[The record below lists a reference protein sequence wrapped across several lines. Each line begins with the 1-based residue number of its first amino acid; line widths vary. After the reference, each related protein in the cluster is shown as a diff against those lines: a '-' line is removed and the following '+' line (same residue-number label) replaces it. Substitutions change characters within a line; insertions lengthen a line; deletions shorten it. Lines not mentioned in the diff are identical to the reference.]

1 MRDTLYLTTT
11 EQERVDP
18 ITHTLTGAVLARIGG
33 DRRTPLAAA
42 TLMLAANAPDI
53 DIFSVW
59 AGTYASLAFRRGW
72 THGPIALLLLP
83 FAVTALVLGWDR
95 WVRLRRAHTAGR
107 MVEPVDAR
115 WTLLLAGIGCLS
127 HPALDWLNTYG
138 IRFLTPVTDRWFYG
152 DALFI
157 IDPWWW
163 SLLAATL
170 IVARRGAPLQ
180 RVRTV
185 AGVALAYPLALIVV
199 SGLGDGVAQ
208 RAAEGQG
215 ITEVREILYQ
225 PAPGNPFVAELIAVT
240 PDAYHYGSLHWLR
253 PLRAQFDGPVV
264 PRGDWDDPRVVA
276 ARASQDVRD
285 YLVWSRF
292 PYVAIDTVSA
302 GESVR
307 FGDARFL
314 PSRIAAG
321 GLSGLRVPVALP

>member
-1 MRDTLYLTTT
+1 M
-11 EQERVDP
+11 
-18 ITHTLTGAVLARIGG
+18 TGAVLARVGG

-95 WVRLRRAHTAGR
+95 WVRLRRARAAGR
-107 MVEPVDAR
+107 AAEPVDAR
-115 WTLLLAGIGCLS
+115 WTLLLAVIGCLS

-138 IRFLTPVTDRWFYG
+138 IRFLTPLTDRWFYG
-152 DALFI
+152 DAVFI
-157 IDPWWW
+157 VDPWWW
-163 SLLAATL
+163 ALLAATL
-170 IVARRGAPLQ
+170 FAARRGASLS
-180 RVRTV
+180 RVRTL

-199 SGLGDGVAQ
+199 SGLGDGVAH

-215 ITEVREILYQ
+215 IIDVREILYQ
-225 PAPGNPFVAELIAVT
+225 PAPGNPFRAELIAIT
-240 PDAYHYGSLHWLR
+240 SEAYHFGSLRWFGAE
-253 PLRAQFDGPVV
+253 RAVFDGPVV
-264 PRGDWDDPRVVA
+264 PRGDWNDPRVVA
-276 ARASQDVRD
+276 ARAEQDVRD

-292 PYVAIDTVSA
+292 PYVAIDTVASGA
-302 GESVR
+302 SVR

-321 GLSGLRVPVALP
+321 GLSGLRVTVVLP